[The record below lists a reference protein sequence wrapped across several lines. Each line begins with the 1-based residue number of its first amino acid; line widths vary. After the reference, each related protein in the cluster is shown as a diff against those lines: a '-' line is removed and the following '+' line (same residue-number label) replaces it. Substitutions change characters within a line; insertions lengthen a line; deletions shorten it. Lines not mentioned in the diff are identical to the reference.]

1 MTPNLEMSLDD
12 PVSTVWRIVGLPVRL
27 TLTQSREVR
36 GRFECVDHLHNV
48 ILSDAEEHTMVHRDD
63 GTMRTRNDA
72 VTVRN
77 RDMLVFLSA
86 ARLLSCYVVRIL
98 IENNPFSMRR
108 QG

>member
-63 GTMRTRNDA
+63 GKVDVEVRRVGYTLISGSSIQRWYVWRDA
-72 VTVRN
+72 
-77 RDMLVFLSA
+77 F
-86 ARLLSCYVVRIL
+86 RIRV
-98 IENNPFSMRR
+98 E
-108 QG
+108 